1 VYVWE
6 RFCPGG
12 CTVIFTVLKRQ
23 MEEEER
29 GGCGK

>member
-1 VYVWE
+1 MGE
-6 RFCPGG
+6 ILPRG

-29 GGCGK
+29 RGCGK